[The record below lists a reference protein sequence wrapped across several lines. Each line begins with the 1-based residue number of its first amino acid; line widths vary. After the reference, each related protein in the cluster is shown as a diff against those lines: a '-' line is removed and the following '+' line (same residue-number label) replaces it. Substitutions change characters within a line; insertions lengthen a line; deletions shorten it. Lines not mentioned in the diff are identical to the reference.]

1 MDALSD
7 EVITMGK
14 NPNVIFREL
23 SIKAKQKQKAIDS
36 HANVIPTSIHLANIQ
51 DRCIY
56 VPYETVIK
64 TFLIEGYSAPK
75 AEKHI
80 NQWLDYDMIGLRY
93 IDGSKFIGF
102 SDLGVI

>member
-1 MDALSD
+1 
-7 EVITMGK
+7 MGK

-23 SIKAKQKQKAIDS
+23 SIKAKHKQKVIGSIDDKIPS
-36 HANVIPTSIHLANIQ
+36 AVYLANVQ
-51 DRCIY
+51 DGCFY
-56 VPYETVIK
+56 VPYEVVVK
-64 TFLIEGYSAPK
+64 RFLIEGYSAPK

-102 SDLGVI
+102 SDQAVI